1 MKMNEDDDKDKMDIT
16 NKSIDQLLDDLNN
29 NSSDMNNP
37 CSMTNIKMDNGLG
50 TNHIVN
56 TDSFDQMMQ
65 NDDEDDDYD
74 LDL

>member
-1 MKMNEDDDKDKMDIT
+1 
-16 NKSIDQLLDDLNN
+16 
-29 NSSDMNNP
+29 
-37 CSMTNIKMDNGLG
+37 MTNIKMDNGLG

-74 LDL
+74 LDFKNLIL